1 MNKTELYSD
10 LSYNPSTDFETLL
23 MESLIDD
30 AEAESFAAHA
40 ALESYLESKE
50 TDSFTDALESLMI
63 VLEGDK
69 EDCEKKCKEK
79 EEDEEDEDEKK
90 ESEDDEDEDDE
101 EDEEDEE
108 EDAEEATL
116 RAACEAADA
125 SLGQKIA
132 AAWKHFKERALA
144 FFNRI
149 AQSLQNAATRF
160 NAMVSKRAVKTD
172 VMISGKIVKHMD
184 NVDTYI
190 SLLTGVT
197 PENVD
202 EAAQKVDEA
211 KKQMEKSA
219 FATKDDDM
227 IRIGAGEIKKWLT
240 KISNLLKACSKA
252 LSVLDKRIVQLTKEG
267 SETARSNFQ
276 SSRSIITDAM
286 TATREAVSGITTA
299 IHKANDEKHDADV
312 KAKKD
317 AAAAKKA
324 AKGTKKTSN
333 DEEIAPGDA
342 EVVK

>member
-79 EEDEEDEDEKK
+79 EEDEEEDEKK

-132 AAWKHFKERALA
+132 AAWKHFVEKVKA
-144 FFNRI
+144 FLTRI
-149 AQSLQNAATRF
+149 AESMKNIATKF
-160 NAMVSKRAVKTD
+160 SAKMAEKMAGKNSDVKVKILKSQKDNLNAMSDFVSLFNSLNADNAKQ
-172 VMISGKIVKHMD
+172 ISD
-184 NVDTYI
+184 EI
-190 SLLTGVT
+190 SNKLKAHNANNGWVEVSANEIKSWMGTVSATLKSAT
-197 PENVD
+197 N
-202 EAAQKVDEA
+202 ALKKVDAAVNTAIRDGEPDARA
-211 KKQMEKSA
+211 KMADSRSA
-219 FATKDDDM
+219 ITNGMSA
-227 IRIGAGEIKKWLT
+227 IRTAVSDLT
-240 KISNLLKACSKA
+240 KAISDFVS
-252 LSVLDKRIVQLTKEG
+252 DKKE
-267 SETARSNFQ
+267 T
-276 SSRSIITDAM
+276 
-286 TATREAVSGITTA
+286 
-299 IHKANDEKHDADV
+299 EK

-317 AAAAKKA
+317 ERAATKAQKAAQKA
-324 AKGTKKTSN
+324 AKN
-333 DEEIAPGDA
+333 NPEAD
-342 EVVK
+342 VL

>member
-90 ESEDDEDEDDE
+90 ESEDDED
-101 EDEEDEE
+101 

-312 KAKKD
+312 KAKKN

-333 DEEIAPGDA
+333 DEKIEHVDA

>member
-79 EEDEEDEDEKK
+79 EEDEEEDEKK
-90 ESEDDEDEDDE
+90 ESEDDEDED
-101 EDEEDEE
+101 DEEDEE

-160 NAMVSKRAVKTD
+160 NAMISKRAVKTD

-211 KKQMEKSA
+211 KKKMEDSA
-219 FATKDDDM
+219 FAVKDEDT
-227 IRIGAGEIKKWLT
+227 IRIGAGEIKNGLRKF
-240 KISNLLKACSKA
+240 
-252 LSVLDKRIVQLTKEG
+252 RI
-267 SETARSNFQ
+267 F
-276 SSRSIITDAM
+276 
-286 TATREAVSGITTA
+286 
-299 IHKANDEKHDADV
+299 
-312 KAKKD
+312 
-317 AAAAKKA
+317 
-324 AKGTKKTSN
+324 
-333 DEEIAPGDA
+333 
-342 EVVK
+342 

>member
-90 ESEDDEDEDDE
+90 ESEDDEDEDED
-101 EDEEDEE
+101 DEEDEE

-132 AAWKHFKERALA
+132 AAWKHFVEKVKA
-144 FFNRI
+144 FLTRI
-149 AQSLQNAATRF
+149 AESMKNIATKFSAKMATRMAGKNSDVKVKILKSQKDNLNALSDFESLF
-160 NAMVSKRAVKTD
+160 NSLNADNAKQISEEIKNKLTVHNKNNGWAEVSANEIKSWMGTVSSTLKSATNALK
-172 VMISGKIVKHMD
+172 
-184 NVDTYI
+184 
-190 SLLTGVT
+190 
-197 PENVD
+197 
-202 EAAQKVDEA
+202 KVDAAVNTAIRDGEPDA
-211 KKQMEKSA
+211 RTKMADSRSA
-219 FATKDDDM
+219 ITNGMSA
-227 IRIGAGEIKKWLT
+227 IRTAVSDLT
-240 KISNLLKACSKA
+240 KAISDFVA
-252 LSVLDKRIVQLTKEG
+252 DKK
-267 SETARSNFQ
+267 ETA
-276 SSRSIITDAM
+276 
-286 TATREAVSGITTA
+286 
-299 IHKANDEKHDADV
+299 K

-317 AAAAKKA
+317 ERAAAKAQRA
-324 AKGTKKTSN
+324 AQNVAKN
-333 DEEIAPGDA
+333 NPEA
-342 EVVK
+342 EVL

>member
-90 ESEDDEDEDDE
+90 ESEDDEDDD
-101 EDEEDEE
+101 DEEDEE

-149 AQSLQNAATRF
+149 AQSLHNAATRF
-160 NAMVSKRAVKTD
+160 NAMIAKRMVKANIRIAKPTYDHLTKMSKINTILGKISSSNIEEIADEIKRETKITETDRTTDTENKENVPLDSNSVKTYLKD
-172 VMISGKIVKHMD
+172 
-184 NVDTYI
+184 
-190 SLLTGVT
+190 
-197 PENVD
+197 
-202 EAAQKVDEA
+202 A
-211 KKQMEKSA
+211 SA
-219 FATKDDDM
+219 
-227 IRIGAGEIKKWLT
+227 
-240 KISNLLKACSKA
+240 LLKSCSKA
-252 LSVLDKRIVQLTKEG
+252 LSVVDKHIAQKVKEG
-267 SETARSNFQ
+267 TEDARATFQ
-276 SSRSIITDAM
+276 SSRSVITDAM
-286 TATREAVSGITTA
+286 SVTRDAVSAITTA
-299 IHKANDEKHDADV
+299 IHKANGEKHDADV

-317 AAAAKKA
+317 ERAAAKAQRAAQKA
-324 AKGTKKTSN
+324 AKN
-333 DEEIAPGDA
+333 NPEAD
-342 EVVK
+342 VL